1 MPQGK
6 RILALAVLSLS
17 AWGVW
22 YAFFREKP
30 VVYDLQTE
38 QAVMGDITATVTASG
53 RMNAISVVE
62 IGTQVSGT
70 VREIYVDYNSPVSAD
85 QLIAMIDP
93 TILKLQLSELQ
104 ANLAVARAG
113 VESAGAALSDGE
125 RKLKRNREL
134 YARKLIA
141 KSELEESETGVQMK
155 RALLREARSRV
166 SQAEAA
172 VARGRTNLNHTRI
185 VSPVNGV
192 VVSRKVDVGQT
203 VAASFQT
210 PTLFS
215 IAQDLTKMQIDTNVD
230 EADIGRVAEGQS
242 VSFRVDAFPEETFE
256 GRVVQVRIAPQ
267 TVDNVVTYTVVIH
280 VDNGELKLKPG
291 MTANVSIETS
301 RRKNVLRVPAAA
313 LRFSPPQPL
322 LEQTSPDRS
331 GPRSRP
337 APNEGFVWSARDGKL
352 ERKIAIVTGITDNRW
367 VEVLSGD
374 IGSGDTL
381 VINALVPGTPRSPGR
396 RPF

>member
-38 QAVMGDITATVTASG
+38 QAAMGDITATVTASG

-267 TVDNVVTYTVVIH
+267 TVDSVVTYTVVIH

-301 RRKNVLRVPAAA
+301 RRKNILRVPAAA

-381 VINALVPGTPRSPGR
+381 VINALVPGTPRSSGR

>member
-166 SQAEAA
+166 AQAEAA

-280 VDNGELKLKPG
+280 VDNDELKLKPG

-322 LEQTSPDRS
+322 LEQTSTDRS

-381 VINALVPGTPRSPGR
+381 VINALVPGTPRSSGR

>member
-381 VINALVPGTPRSPGR
+381 VINALVPGTPRSSGR

>member
-113 VESAGAALSDGE
+113 VDSAGAALSDGE

-381 VINALVPGTPRSPGR
+381 VINALVPGTPRSSGR